1 MNYVLLLVILA
12 LGAGGYYEYTTIQ
25 ELDTANKEKFADLNT
40 KIDALQAENKKLE
53 DDEKQLA
60 DTVAKGIPGGQV
72 AAPAQTSATGVTPAP
87 SSGPAVPPPSNDLG
101 SIITA
106 QKTYQECHLINV
118 KTDCIVIKYMDGMT
132 QAITQVKFAD
142 LRPELQKRFGYDPQL
157 NNNLTPQQV
166 KAAEDQRRAAGN

>member
-1 MNYVLLLVILA
+1 MNYFLLLIILA
-12 LGAGGYYEYTTIQ
+12 LCAGGYYEYTTIQ
-25 ELDTANKEKFADLNT
+25 DLDSANKEKFADLT
-40 KIDALQAENKKLE
+40 GKIDTLQKRLE
-53 DDEKQLA
+53 SDEKGL
-60 DTVAKGIPGGQV
+60 PSS
-72 AAPAQTSATGVTPAP
+72 SATVTPSAQATLPVQSPSAAP
-87 SSGPAVPPPSNDLG
+87 SSAAPGSSNALG
-101 SIITA
+101 TIITA